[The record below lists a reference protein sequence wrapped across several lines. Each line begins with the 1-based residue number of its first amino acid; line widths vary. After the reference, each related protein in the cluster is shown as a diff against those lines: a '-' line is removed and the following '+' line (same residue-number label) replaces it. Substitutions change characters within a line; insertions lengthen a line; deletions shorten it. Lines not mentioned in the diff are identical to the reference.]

1 MGHKRSKSGDG
12 MGNDLDTLDDNGDLW
27 ELEQ

>member
-12 MGNDLDTLDDNGDLW
+12 MGNDLDTLDDNGDL
-27 ELEQ
+27 